1 MATHSTSNKVP
12 SHAFDRVRVGAH
24 LRQARKER
32 GLTLQ
37 ALSKRSGVAL
47 STLSKIELGQISVSY
62 DKLGA
67 VAHAL
72 GIDIARL
79 FNPGLGSSSSTG
91 RKAPVVVR
99 STLEDAPGY
108 AGQNYD
114 YLMLATEFP
123 DRRMTPLYGRIT
135 ARKVADFPDFVRH
148 AGQEFVLVLAGSVR
162 IHFETGEEIALK
174 AQESAYF
181 DSGVGHVYLSTSRV
195 DARVM
200 IVMSEG

>member
-1 MATHSTSNKVP
+1 LATHSTTKGERSR
-12 SHAFDRVRVGAH
+12 AFDRVRVGAH

-72 GIDIARL
+72 EIDIARL
-79 FNPGLGSSSSTG
+79 FDPRLGAASRG
-91 RKAPVVVR
+91 NGKAPVVVR
-99 STLEDAPGY
+99 STPQDAPGY

-123 DRRMTPLYGRIT
+123 NRRMTPLYGRVV
-135 ARKVADFPDFVRH
+135 ARKMDQFPDFVRH
-148 AGQEFVLVLAGSVR
+148 AGQEFVLVLSGSVR
-162 IHFETGEEIALK
+162 IHFETGEQVELK

-181 DSGVGHVYLSTSRV
+181 DSGVGHVYLTTSRA
-195 DARVM
+195 DARVLV
-200 IVMSEG
+200 VMSEV